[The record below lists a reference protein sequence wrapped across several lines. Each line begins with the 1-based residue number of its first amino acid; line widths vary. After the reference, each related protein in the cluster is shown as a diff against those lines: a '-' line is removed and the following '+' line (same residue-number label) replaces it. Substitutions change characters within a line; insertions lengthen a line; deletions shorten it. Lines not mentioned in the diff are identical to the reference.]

1 MARKYFLAGSGHHYS
16 KPVTK
21 KRPSLPKRMKT
32 AIQKTEKKVSA
43 PIAAIV
49 RAPPKPRH
57 KPRPKPAPKKE
68 EEKQPEPV
76 MPALVATGAEAAG
89 TQSVII
95 EPPVI
100 ETPVVEAI
108 AETPAIEEEVEVEK
122 SIEEMT
128 EKEIE
133 KKFKPKKD
141 KRPSAEQRR
150 ELLAEVPMTP
160 PGEPVVSFIDRD
172 IIPPQAQPPKGL
184 VYRDVKYESAP
195 DGIQVLYRQWLEE
208 FRKGMGAKSPSTLNF
223 LVHGPP
229 GTGKTESWRYFAQD
243 ANLPF
248 WNIQGESLDP
258 MALFGAWT
266 KDEETGKITFQEGNL
281 VKAVRSGG
289 VLLLD
294 ELNAFPQDVQIRL
307 NELLDDRRSLNLR
320 ETGEYIK
327 ADPELIIVGTMNPP
341 GEGTHDLI
349 PQLKS
354 RFQKRLWMPLPSEEQ
369 QLEIVKARLRLPK
382 SKFEKIEPDLDRT
395 LRLIKNLG
403 EMELSY
409 KPTLREAVTMGRDLS
424 GGHELKSS
432 LVSDF
437 LDIYSD
443 PDERKAVAETIN
455 STFSSVEVNA

>member
-1 MARKYFLAGSGHHYS
+1 MARKYFLAGFGHHYS

-21 KRPSLPKRMKT
+21 KRPSLPKRMKA

-43 PIAAIV
+43 PIAAVV
-49 RAPPKPRH
+49 RAPPKPR
-57 KPRPKPAPKKE
+57 PKPKPEAPKKE
-68 EEKQPEPV
+68 EEKKPEPEPT
-76 MPALVATGAEAAG
+76 PAIEPVPTGAEAEAV
-89 TQSVII
+89 VI
-95 EPPVI
+95 EAPVV
-100 ETPVVEAI
+100 ETPVAEAEKEKK
-108 AETPAIEEEVEVEK
+108 AEVEVEK

-128 EKEIE
+128 EQEVE

-141 KRPSAEQRR
+141 KRPSPEQRR
-150 ELLAEVPMTP
+150 ELLSEVPMTP

-172 IIPPQAQPPKGL
+172 KIPPHAEPPKGL
-184 VYRDVKYESAP
+184 VYKDVKYESAP
-195 DGIQVLYRQWLEE
+195 DGIQSLYRQWLGE

-223 LVHGPP
+223 LIQGPP
-229 GTGKTESWRYFAQD
+229 GTGKTESLRYFSQD

-248 WNIQGESLDP
+248 WNIQGENLDP

-266 KDEETGKITFQEGNL
+266 KDEKGEIIFKEGNL
-281 VKAVRSGG
+281 VKAVKSGG
-289 VLLLD
+289 ILLLD
-294 ELNAFPQDVQIRL
+294 EINAFPQDVQIRL

-320 ETGEYIK
+320 ETGEFIK
-327 ADPELIIVGTMNPP
+327 ADPELVIFGTMNPP

-369 QLEIVKARLRLPK
+369 QLDIVKARLHLSK
-382 SKFEKIEPDLDRT
+382 SKFEKIEPNLEKA
-395 LRLIKNLG
+395 LKLIRNLN

-424 GGHELKSS
+424 SGLALKSS
-432 LVSDF
+432 LASDF
-437 LDIYSD
+437 LDIYAD

-455 STFSSVEVNA
+455 SSFGTVEVTP